1 MAKYPTNIFVDF
13 IDRTLVNMYEKT
25 FGIQYSL
32 LLDNMDSHNEKTV
45 TVVLLHPGR
54 AEQFQSDPMM
64 NQMLRFLSKEDFQN
78 IEFVSLFPFRA
89 STTNDLRDLIIE
101 EELSDI
107 IEINSKIIQ
116 KKFEKSNA
124 IVLSWGDRPHYVPVL
139 KFNAAVRF
147 MEQLLKQEN
156 FKNKSFL
163 FNYSHS
169 FAWTEKG
176 NPDTP
181 AKKVIDALIAYE
193 KISEKQPNE

>member
-1 MAKYPTNIFVDF
+1 MAKYPSNIFVDF
-13 IDRTLVNMYEKT
+13 IDRTLVGMYEKT

-45 TVVLLHPGR
+45 TVVLLHPGQ
-54 AEQFQSDPMM
+54 AEQFQSDPLM

-107 IEINSKIIQ
+107 IEINSQIIQ
-116 KKFEKSNA
+116 KKFDKSNA
-124 IVLSWGDRPHYVPVL
+124 IVLSWGDRPHYVPTI

-147 MEQLLKQEN
+147 MEELLTQEN
-156 FKNKSFL
+156 LKNKSFL

-169 FAWTEKG
+169 SAWTEKG

-193 KISEKQPNE
+193 KIGEKQPND